1 MSETVNVGY
10 NTLVKA
16 GNNTFAGV
24 TQDDFS
30 LSAEMKE
37 SITKADAGTKHTKI
51 VRVPANITV
60 AGLCSTD
67 SSSSTVNDREAII
80 DLVLAKASV
89 AITYVVETGL
99 TYSGTGY
106 LTAYKESTAADP
118 DTDPTYSVEISIP
131 NGLTKDS

>member
-16 GNNTFAGV
+16 GGNTFAGV

-37 SITKADAGTKHTKI
+37 SITKADAGSKRTKI
-51 VRVPANITV
+51 VRVPASITV

-67 SSSSTVNDREAII
+67 SGSTVNDREAII

-89 AITYVVETGL
+89 AITYLVETGL

-106 LTAYKESTAADP
+106 LTGYKESTAADP